1 VSTAKQ
7 TTGGFMVLLKT
18 TMTAIFFFMATT
30 AFAANAEKEW
40 TFLVYINGHNNLST
54 YADMNII
61 DMEKVGSTKDLNV
74 VVEWGSESTT
84 KTKRLYIQKSK
95 DATKVTSPTVM
106 EMDNHDMGDY
116 KNLVQFVNWGA
127 KKYPA
132 KHYFVSVW
140 NHGSGWHKSVLNI
153 KPMDISFDDASGN
166 HITTEQL
173 GIAISEM
180 KKSLGHNLEIYGS
193 DACLMQMIEV
203 AGEMKGDVDY
213 FVGSQETE
221 PGEGWPYL
229 PFLKKWAAKP
239 TMTPAEV
246 SVLLSKEYLASYT
259 GGIYGT
265 RSVTFAAWDLS
276 QLDGVYAAVTNLGQ
290 SLMNV
295 NNTQLAELKKTIS
308 MTQSFTYSDYADL
321 GDLVKRLKT
330 TSFAKNI
337 TGLSDMQSSLKKLIL
352 TSDNSSSFANA
363 TGISIWLPSYASTDQ
378 PRYDLLKFSQATK
391 WNELTRLVSK

>member
-1 VSTAKQ
+1 
-7 TTGGFMVLLKT
+7 MVLLKT
-18 TMTAIFFFMATT
+18 TMTAIFFFLATT
-30 AFAANAEKEW
+30 AFAKISAPAAQKEW
-40 TFLVYINGHNNLST
+40 TFLVFINGHNNLSPF
-54 YADMNII
+54 ADQNII

-84 KTKRLYIQKSK
+84 KTKRMYIQKST
-95 DATKVTSPTVM
+95 DSSKVTSPSVM

-127 KKYPA
+127 ANYPA

-140 NHGSGWHKSVLNI
+140 NHGSGWHRSVIDI

-180 KKSLGHNLEIYGS
+180 KKTLGHNLEIYGS

-246 SVLLSKEYLASYT
+246 SVLLSKEYLASYS
-259 GGIYGT
+259 GGVYGT
-265 RSVTFAAWDLS
+265 KSVTFAAWDMS
-276 QLDGVYAAVTNLGQ
+276 QLDGVYAAVTNLGK
-290 SLMNV
+290 SLLNV
-295 NNTQLAELKKTIS
+295 SNTQLAELKKTAGY
-308 MTQSFTYSDYADL
+308 TQSFTYSDYADL
-321 GDLVKRLKT
+321 GDFIKRLKT
-330 TSFAKNI
+330 VSFAKNI
-337 TGLSDMQSSLKKLIL
+337 SGLADVQTSLKKLIL
-352 TSDNSSSFANA
+352 TSDNSSSFSNA
-363 TGISIWLPSYASTDQ
+363 TGISIWLPSYASGDQ
-378 PRYDLLKFSQATK
+378 ARYDQLKFSAATK
-391 WNELTRLVSK
+391 WNELTRLISK